1 MTRIIDYK
9 YKKWLRILRWI
20 FFTYVLIGIA
30 LYFLQDYFMFHP
42 EKLNREQAY
51 EFQLPYE
58 ERFIAFN
65 AWDTMCLIHFT
76 VDTTRTTHKGSV
88 LYFHGNRKNVQHYAP
103 FVPFFTE
110 RGYDVWMPDYPGF
123 GKSTGKRTEQKMY
136 QQAWQVFQIARQS
149 VSADSLIIY
158 GKSLGTGV
166 AAYLA
171 SEAPCKRLILETPY
185 YSMPELFRHYA
196 PIYPAGSM
204 AHNQFPT
211 YQYLQETKMPV
222 SIFHG
227 TDDGVIPVGQAR
239 RLIKLS
245 KPGDELIEIPGGS
258 HNDLARDSLYQRKLD
273 SLLRR

>member
-1 MTRIIDYK
+1 MAQPTDRT
-9 YKKWLRILRWI
+9 YKKWFRILRWI
-20 FFTYVLIGIA
+20 AYAYVLIGIA

-42 EKLNREQAY
+42 EPLDREQA
-51 EFQLPYE
+51 FNFNIPYE

-65 AWDTMCLIHFT
+65 ETDTMCLLHFT
-76 VDTTRTTHKGSV
+76 IDTARTQHKGSI

-103 FVPFFTE
+103 FVPFFTA

-123 GKSTGKRTEQKMY
+123 GKSTGKRTERKMY
-136 QQAWQVFQIARQS
+136 QQAWQVFQLARQW

-171 SEAPCKRLILETPY
+171 SETACKRLILETPY

-211 YQYLQETKMPV
+211 YQYIQATHMPI

-227 TDDGVIPVGQAR
+227 TDDGVIPIGQAR
-239 RLIKLS
+239 RLIQVA
-245 KPGDELIEIPGGS
+245 KPGDELIVIPGGS
-258 HNDLARDSLYQRKLD
+258 HNDLASDSLYQHKLD
-273 SLLRR
+273 SLLR